1 MSARAR
7 LALVRPSFAD
17 DEGMRTAVNA
27 YSGEMFGFALRALGD
42 RGRAEDAVQETFVRA
57 WRATRRFDPELGSQR
72 TWLFAILRNVLIDA
86 SRRRSER
93 PVSIDGPHVIDA
105 TIDTAIEDQID
116 GLLRSWVIE
125 EALNR
130 LTPEHRYAV
139 VQVSYQG
146 RAAVDLAIELGV
158 PESTVRTRLFYGL
171 KALRL
176 ALDELGWNDA

>member
-27 YSGEMFGFALRALGD
+27 FSGELFGFAVRALGD
-42 RGRAEDAVQETFVRA
+42 RGQAEDAVQETFVRA
-57 WRATRRFDPELGSQR
+57 WRATKRFDPALGSQR

-86 SRRRSER
+86 SRRRIER
-93 PVSIDGPHVIDA
+93 PVVIDGEA
-105 TIDTAIEDQID
+105 AIEDQID
-116 GLLRSWVIE
+116 GMLRSWLIE

-146 RAAVDLAIELGV
+146 RAAIDLAVELGV

>member
-1 MSARAR
+1 MSARTR

-17 DEGMRTAVNA
+17 DDAMRTAVTA
-27 YSGEMFGFALRALGD
+27 FSGEMFGFALRALGD
-42 RGRAEDAVQETFVRA
+42 RGQAEDAVQETFVRA
-57 WRATRRFDPELGSQR
+57 WRAMRRFDPALGSQR

-86 SRRRSER
+86 SRKRTVR
-93 PVSIDGPHVIDA
+93 PVIIDGTAGIDA
-105 TIDTAIEDQID
+105 AIEDQID

-130 LTPEHRYAV
+130 LTPEHRYAI

-146 RAAVDLAIELGV
+146 RAAVDLAVELGV

>member
-27 YSGEMFGFALRALGD
+27 FSGEMFGFALRALGD
-42 RGRAEDAVQETFVRA
+42 RGQAEDAVQETFVRA
-57 WRATRRFDPELGSQR
+57 WRALRRFDPALGSQR

-86 SRRRSER
+86 SRRRTER
-93 PVSIDGPHVIDA
+93 PVVIDGLEAIGA
-105 TIDTAIEDQID
+105 AIEDQID
-116 GLLRSWVIE
+116 GLLRSWVME

-146 RAAVDLAIELGV
+146 RAAVDLAVELSV

>member
-42 RGRAEDAVQETFVRA
+42 RGQAEDAVQETFVRA
-57 WRATRRFDPELGSQR
+57 WRATRRFDPALGSQR

-86 SRRRSER
+86 SRRRTER
-93 PVSIDGPHVIDA
+93 PVSIDGPDVMDAAIDA
-105 TIDTAIEDQID
+105 AIEDQID

>member
-7 LALVRPSFAD
+7 FALVRPSFAD

-42 RGRAEDAVQETFVRA
+42 RGQAEDAVQETFVRA
-57 WRATRRFDPELGSQR
+57 WRATRRFDPALGSQR
-72 TWLFAILRNVLIDA
+72 TWLFAIMRNVLIDA
-86 SRRRSER
+86 SRRRTER
-93 PVSIDGPHVIDA
+93 PVSIDGED
-105 TIDTAIEDQID
+105 AIEDQID

-130 LTPEHRYAV
+130 LTAEHRYAV

-146 RAAVDLAIELGV
+146 RAAVDVAVELGV

>member
-1 MSARAR
+1 VSARAR

-27 YSGEMFGFALRALGD
+27 FSGEMFGFALRALGD
-42 RGRAEDAVQETFVRA
+42 RGQAEDAVQETFVRA
-57 WRATRRFDPELGSQR
+57 WRALRRFDPALGSQR

-86 SRRRSER
+86 SRRRTEQ
-93 PVSIDGPHVIDA
+93 PVVIDGPEA
-105 TIDTAIEDQID
+105 AGAAIEDQID

-146 RAAVDLAIELGV
+146 RAAVDLAVELDV